1 MATSQRG
8 TEDPS
13 SPHGRPPG
21 RSLHLGRGHTAGLH
35 RHPCLHTSSRVAP
48 HPQHRQGP
56 LDWAPSVL
64 LVVPLRWGLAEA
76 HGPKRWG
83 WDLGWGSQARPPVPT
98 QPQKG
103 GRLGTAEANLGQQG
117 DTQVKEQQDP
127 RWAGKR
133 RQPRTPRALPCLCRG
148 QALLDQ
154 TCHLRPPLQ
163 QSPPGATRE
172 LGEAGV
178 GLPNA

>member
-8 TEDPS
+8 TEDPT

-76 HGPKRWG
+76 HGPQEVG
-83 WDLGWGSQARPPVPT
+83 LGPWVGVAGTAPRAHPATEGGQTGHSGSQSGATGGHSGQRTAGPTMGREAQTATHSTSSPLPVPW
-98 QPQKG
+98 PG
-103 GRLGTAEANLGQQG
+103 P
-117 DTQVKEQQDP
+117 P
-127 RWAGKR
+127 R
-133 RQPRTPRALPCLCRG
+133 PDLPS
-148 QALLDQ
+148 QA
-154 TCHLRPPLQ
+154 TSAAKPSRCHT
-163 QSPPGATRE
+163 GAW
-172 LGEAGV
+172 
-178 GLPNA
+178 